1 MHKNLLLIT
10 GVALLAGFL
19 GGAISSWRVE
29 AASSQV
35 VRASRFELV
44 NTVGAVVATW
54 SVESENEVHFRFMR
68 GPRNSAIDISVRA
81 DGSPIIQAFGKDG
94 KERISLG
101 LGSSDKPVFVMSD
114 SRWTGRV
121 QLGFLEPDTI
131 NPASDTWGLL
141 FHAIGSERT
150 VAGIGMSNGVDG
162 QAVGDVMLDG
172 KRIR

>member
-1 MHKNLLLIT
+1 
-10 GVALLAGFL
+10 
-19 GGAISSWRVE
+19 
-29 AASSQV
+29 
-35 VRASRFELV
+35 
-44 NTVGAVVATW
+44 
-54 SVESENEVHFRFMR
+54 MR